1 MLQLTNT
8 WSRCPLYIH
17 TAVSQLPNYE
27 KVCSEM
33 WHRGSDHKL
42 ITLAFGN
49 DGLFSVFVDADDDVE
64 TFLSVD
70 GDGGRS
76 VLVVKSLA
84 PPGGKISKL
93 KLMKFQVS

>member
-8 WSRCPLYIH
+8 WSRCTLYIH
-17 TAVSQLPNYE
+17 TAVSQLPSYD
-27 KVCSEM
+27 KVCSVM
-33 WHRGSDHKL
+33 WHRGSDLKL
-42 ITLAFGN
+42 ITLAFGS

-84 PPGGKISKL
+84 PPGGIKLKL
-93 KLMKFQVS
+93 KLMKFV